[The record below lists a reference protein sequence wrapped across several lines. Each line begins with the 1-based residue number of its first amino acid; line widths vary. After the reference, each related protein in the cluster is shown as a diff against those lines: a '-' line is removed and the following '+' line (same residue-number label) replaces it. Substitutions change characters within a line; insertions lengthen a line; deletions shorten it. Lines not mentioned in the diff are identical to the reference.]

1 MPATNPAMFDPRRL
15 IQAVLHRPLV
25 AAPLLGALAACGF
38 EPLHLWPLMLLALAG
53 FAELIARAPNAKRGL
68 LIGWLFGIGHF
79 SVGNNWIATAFT
91 YQAQMPAWLGWLGV
105 FLLSLYLAVYPALA
119 ALGAWHFRTRP
130 AAFALAFGG
139 CWIVSEWLRGWVFTG
154 YAWNPLGMALMGPFD
169 GQGLALL
176 ARWVGTYGLSGI
188 AVMLGLLL
196 RFAVIS
202 APKDRRLALGAAALL
217 IALLVP
223 MVITGTI
230 AAPQGRLPFTLV
242 QPNIAQQ
249 DIENPARFNAQF
261 VKTAQLSLPKN
272 PGERRLVLWPESG
285 VPDYLRE
292 GYPLYYYENSTF
304 AEDPKL
310 ARQRIAHVV
319 GKNSALLTGSIDLDI
334 RREQVVSAQNVVT
347 VLDDAGAIRGSYA
360 KAHLVPYGEYLPM
373 RPLLEPLGMSRLVAG
388 SIDFRPGP
396 GPRTLDLG
404 PWGRAGIQVCYEIV
418 FSGEVVDAAHRP
430 SYIFNPTNDGWFGS
444 WGPPQHLA
452 QARMRA
458 IEEGL
463 PVLRA
468 TTSGI
473 SAVIDGDGIVRQS
486 LPRFV
491 AGRLDGKVPPA
502 KMPTLFARGGNML
515 PLGLAAVLLG
525 FSLLVLRRARR

>member
-1 MPATNPAMFDPRRL
+1 MSDPRQL
-15 IQAVLHRPLV
+15 LYKVLSRPLI
-25 AAPLLGALAACGF
+25 AAPLLGALAALGF
-38 EPLHLWPLMLLALAG
+38 EPLHLWPLMLLAVAG
-53 FAELIARAPNAKRGL
+53 LGELVARAANPKRAM
-68 LIGWLFGIGHF
+68 LIGWLWGVGHF
-79 SVGNNWIATAFT
+79 CIGNNWIATAFT

-105 FLLSLYLAVYPALA
+105 ALLALYLAVYPALA
-119 ALGAWHFRTRP
+119 TLGAWHFRARP

-154 YAWNPLGMALMGPFD
+154 YAWNPLGVALMGPFD
-169 GQGLALL
+169 GQGLAML
-176 ARWVGTYGLSGI
+176 ARWIGTYGLSGI
-188 AVMLGLLL
+188 AILLGLLL
-196 RFAVIS
+196 RYAAIS
-202 APKDRRLALGAAALL
+202 VPAERARALGAAALL
-217 IALLVP
+217 LAMLVP
-223 MVITGTI
+223 MIVTGTI
-230 AAPQGRLPFTLV
+230 AAPQGSLPFTLV
-242 QPNIAQQ
+242 QPNIAQD
-249 DIENPARFNAQF
+249 DIDDPAKFNAQF
-261 VKTAQLSLPKN
+261 VKTAQLSSPQN

-292 GYPLYYYENSTF
+292 GYPLYFYEDTTF
-304 AEDPKL
+304 AEDPKR
-310 ARQRIAHVV
+310 ARARIAHVV
-319 GKNSALLTGSIDLDI
+319 GKNAAVLTGAVDLDV

-347 VLDDAGAIRGSYA
+347 VLDDSGVIRASYA

-373 RPLLEPLGMSRLVAG
+373 RSLLEPLGMSRLVAG

-396 GPRTLDLG
+396 GAQTLDLG

-418 FSGEVVDAAHRP
+418 FSGEVVDKAHRP
-430 SYIFNPTNDGWFGS
+430 NYIFNPSNDGWFGE

-473 SAVIDGDGIVRQS
+473 SAVIDADGIVRQS

-502 KMPTLFARGGNML
+502 HVPTLFGRAGNML
-515 PLGLAAVLLG
+515 ALGLAAVLLG
-525 FSLLVLRRARR
+525 LSLLVLRRTRG